1 MLGNIRK
8 NTILRNRSIENYN
21 KEVKKRNNE
30 IIRIRSNLRTKINQT
45 VDLDISSCRTNSIHR
60 KIKTRRVAIIF
71 FGLTKDLDKN
81 TKSLTDN
88 LFNILKRHN
97 IDYDIFIHS
106 NIIDGKYE
114 NPWSKECASKY
125 KNSDIE
131 TLLKPK
137 IFLSD
142 KQDDILKDVNLN
154 EYYSTIRF
162 WEDFKEYVWP
172 WSNKEHSMYLIRNMY
187 LALYS
192 KKRIIE
198 EFEKYKNDYSH
209 CILMRPDLFL
219 KSQFDLRW
227 LDVVANNNILL
238 PYKDCYHGVNDRICI
253 GSPDTIIYCGKLFD
267 YFQQYSQ
274 QKGVI
279 SEVFFKDMLIKKDI
293 TIKKINMD
301 YEILRIT

>member
-1 MLGNIRK
+1 MDNIRNK
-8 NTILRNRSIENYN
+8 LILRNRSIENYN
-21 KEVKKRNNE
+21 KEAIKRNKE
-30 IIRIRSNLRTKINQT
+30 LFRIRSNFLTKINQN
-45 VDLDISSCRTNSIHR
+45 VNLNIESSKTNSIHR
-60 KIKTRRVAIIF
+60 KIKKRRIAIIF

-114 NPWSKECASKY
+114 NSWSKEYVSKY

-142 KQDDILKDVNLN
+142 KQNDILKGVNLN
-154 EYYSTIRF
+154 KYYSTIRF
-162 WEDFKEYVWP
+162 WEDFPMAWP
-172 WSNKEHSMYLIRNMY
+172 WNSIKNSRYLIRNMY
-187 LALYS
+187 LALFS

-219 KSQFDLRW
+219 KSKFNIRWFDTIT
-227 LDVVANNNILL
+227 NNNILL
-238 PYKDCYHGVNDRICI
+238 PCKGCCWGVNDRICI

-274 QKGVI
+274 QKGII

-293 TIKKINMD
+293 TIRKINMD
-301 YEILRIT
+301 YETLRIT